1 MQVGAS
7 FEIEHKV
14 TEADTAISVGSGDVE
29 VFATPMM
36 LALMEGAAAQCL
48 GRFLAE
54 GKTSVGAKIESS
66 HLAAT
71 PVGMNVRAVASI
83 VEVEGKKVSFEV
95 EAYDEHGL
103 IGEGTHLRVVV
114 DKERFTAAA
123 NEKLNK

>member
-14 TEADTAISVGSGDVE
+14 TEADTALAVGSGDVE

-54 GKTSVGAKIESS
+54 GKTSVGAKIEAS

-83 VEVEGKKVSFEV
+83 VEVEGKKVSFEI
-95 EAYDEHGL
+95 EAYDERGL
-103 IGEGTHLRVVV
+103 IGEGTHLRIVV
-114 DKERFTAAA
+114 DKERFTTTA